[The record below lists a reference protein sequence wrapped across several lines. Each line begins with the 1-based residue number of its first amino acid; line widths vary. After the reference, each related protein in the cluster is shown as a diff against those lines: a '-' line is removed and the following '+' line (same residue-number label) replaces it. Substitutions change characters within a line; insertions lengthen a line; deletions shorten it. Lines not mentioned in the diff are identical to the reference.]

1 MSTCSMVH
9 KKLVGEDE
17 VSVVISCFSGS
28 DGSDVCMCMCSGH
41 SGNSLLHFY
50 AMVNV
55 ITN

>member
-28 DGSDVCMCMCSGH
+28 DGSDMCMCMCSGH